1 MAGARTW
8 TRSKVDERG
17 HLMKR
22 CTHWMLTFLTLMV
35 LFGLACSASSPIPES
50 AVDGG
55 VVNATDVETT
65 GGVMTAMS
73 LGIDN
78 VGGGDSTQPNSSPSN
93 PMTTVPM
100 PVGGVVDGT
109 TQAAGEP
116 TTAGDA
122 TPIQLTGGDADT
134 GGTIADV
141 GGRDTAMLQA
151 GQPMSA
157 GFQGGQMAQPMGAGA
172 IEVSDEVFV
181 RLSTRL
187 GTMTF
192 RMLTNDAPISVANF
206 LAYVDAGFYDGQ
218 DGQGATTFHRV
229 IPDFMVQGGGVLASG
244 QRKSTRPPI
253 INESTNG
260 LENRRGTVAFA
271 RTNDPNSAT
280 SQFFVNVVDK

>member
-1 MAGARTW
+1 
-8 TRSKVDERG
+8 
-17 HLMKR
+17 
-22 CTHWMLTFLTLMV
+22 
-35 LFGLACSASSPIPES
+35 
-50 AVDGG
+50 
-55 VVNATDVETT
+55 
-65 GGVMTAMS
+65 
-73 LGIDN
+73 
-78 VGGGDSTQPNSSPSN
+78 
-93 PMTTVPM
+93 
-100 PVGGVVDGT
+100 
-109 TQAAGEP
+109 
-116 TTAGDA
+116 
-122 TPIQLTGGDADT
+122 
-134 GGTIADV
+134 
-141 GGRDTAMLQA
+141 
-151 GQPMSA
+151 
-157 GFQGGQMAQPMGAGA
+157 MAQPMGAGA

-280 SQFFVNVVDK
+280 SQFFVNVVDNDFLNRSPGNPGYAVFAEVVDGMVTADAIVMEQTGPGDVPVNVVTIERAERVAAP